1 MAWTALLLAGSIAAA
16 PAKPASH
23 PMVAFLTDFGLRSES
38 VATCK
43 AVMLGINPDLTI
55 VDITHE
61 VAPFAIRDAANLL
74 ERSVRYYPRGAVFV
88 AVVDPGVG
96 TSRRAIAGRTR
107 TGHFLVGPDNGLLS
121 FALEQEGV
129 DEVRE
134 VTNTSLFNPLDP
146 VSGIFHGRDI
156 FAPVASH
163 LASGTPFH
171 TVGHVVTDW
180 VRLPRARAEGSAGLV
195 SGEATLIDDV
205 YGNVATNIP
214 AKWAAEA
221 GLSFG
226 SPVEIEVG
234 GRKMSAT
241 FVRTF
246 GDVERGAALACPEDQ
261 GYVLLALRE
270 SSFARAYGV
279 AAGAPVLI
287 RGRKHP

>member
-1 MAWTALLLAGSIAAA
+1 MAWTTLLLAASVAAT
-16 PAKPASH
+16 PAKPVLH

-61 VAPFAIRDAANLL
+61 VTPFAIRDGANLL

-96 TSRRAIAGRTR
+96 TARRSIAGRTR
-107 TGHFLVGPDNGLLS
+107 SGHFLVGRTTGCFRSPGTRRRRRGARADERG
-121 FALEQEGV
+121 ALQSPRSGFGNLP
-129 DEVRE
+129 RPGH
-134 VTNTSLFNPLDP
+134 LRP
-146 VSGIFHGRDI
+146 VG
-156 FAPVASH
+156 SH

-171 TVGHVVTDW
+171 TVGPVVTDW
-180 VRLPRARAEGSAGLV
+180 VDCPGQRPNGLPGSF
-195 SGEATLIDDV
+195 SGEATLIDDA

-234 GRKMSAT
+234 GRKMRAT
-241 FVRTF
+241 FVRTS
-246 GDVERGAALACPEDQ
+246 GRRARRAPSPAPRTRATCCWPCASPASPGRMALLP
-261 GYVLLALRE
+261 
-270 SSFARAYGV
+270 AR
-279 AAGAPVLI
+279 LF
-287 RGRKHP
+287 